1 MKLYY
6 DMLIAYMPDA
16 TIDDEGKY
24 VADSTKAAGRKAMM
38 ELANFQ
44 NSGNI
49 MALYQSVI
57 FACTYA
63 GVDLVD
69 TIYELSKPNAPI
81 NIIIDPS
88 TSVEHLLNSAAM
100 ELFESIKPDITFDY
114 LGYVAEVLT
123 AIHILLGATTT
134 EPNITETPVEP
145 KIEANP
151 AE

>member
-16 TIDDEGKY
+16 TIDGEGKY
-24 VADSTKAAGRKAMM
+24 VTDAVKAAGRKATM
-38 ELANFQ
+38 ELSNFQ

-69 TIYELSKPNAPI
+69 TIYELSKPNAPTS
-81 NIIIDPS
+81 IDPN
-88 TSVEHLLNSAAM
+88 TPVEHLLNSAAM
-100 ELFESIKPDITFDY
+100 QLFESIKPDTTFDY
-114 LGYVAEVLT
+114 LDYVAEVLT
-123 AIHILLGATTT
+123 AIHILLASNATAPDT
-134 EPNITETPVEP
+134 EETPAEP
-145 KIEANP
+145 QIEANP
-151 AE
+151 TE

>member
-16 TIDDEGKY
+16 TIDGEGKY
-24 VADSTKAAGRKAMM
+24 VTDTVKSAGRKAMM
-38 ELANFQ
+38 ELSNFQ

-69 TIYELSKPNAPI
+69 TIYELSKPNASI
-81 NIIIDPS
+81 SIDPN

-123 AIHILLGATTT
+123 AIHILLVSNATAPDAEETLI
-134 EPNITETPVEP
+134 EPQ
-145 KIEANP
+145 IEANP
-151 AE
+151 TE

>member
-16 TIDDEGKY
+16 TIDGEGKY
-24 VADSTKAAGRKAMM
+24 VTDTVKAAGRKAMM
-38 ELANFQ
+38 ELSNFQ

-69 TIYELSKPNAPI
+69 TIYELSKPNAPVS
-81 NIIIDPS
+81 IDPN

-123 AIHILLGATTT
+123 AIHILLVSNATAPDT
-134 EPNITETPVEP
+134 EETPAEP
-145 KIEANP
+145 QIEANP
-151 AE
+151 TE

>member
-16 TIDDEGKY
+16 TIDGEGKY
-24 VADSTKAAGRKAMM
+24 VTDTVKSAGRKAMM
-38 ELANFQ
+38 ELSNFQ

-81 NIIIDPS
+81 SIDPN
-88 TSVEHLLNSAAM
+88 TSVEYLLNSAAM
-100 ELFESIKPDITFDY
+100 QLFESIKPDVTFDH
-114 LGYVAEVLT
+114 LNFVAEVLT
-123 AIHILLGATTT
+123 AIHIMLVSNATTPDA
-134 EPNITETPVEP
+134 EETPAEP
-145 KIEANP
+145 QIEANP
-151 AE
+151 TE

>member
-16 TIDDEGKY
+16 TINDEGKY

-44 NSGNI
+44 NSGNL

-81 NIIIDPS
+81 NISIDPS

-114 LGYVAEVLT
+114 LGFVAEVLT
-123 AIHILLGATTT
+123 AIHILLVSNATT
-134 EPNITETPVEP
+134 PNAEETPAEP
-145 KIEANP
+145 QIEANP
-151 AE
+151 TE

>member
-16 TIDDEGKY
+16 AIDDEGKY

-63 GVDLVD
+63 SVDLVD
-69 TIYELSKPNAPI
+69 TIYELSKPNAPTS
-81 NIIIDPS
+81 IDLN
-88 TSVEHLLNSAAM
+88 TSVEYLLNSAAM
-100 ELFESIKPDITFDY
+100 QLFESIKPDITFDY
-114 LGYVAEVLT
+114 LDYVAEVLT
-123 AIHILLGATTT
+123 AIHILLVSNATTPDA
-134 EPNITETPVEP
+134 EETPAEP
-145 KIEANP
+145 QIEANP
-151 AE
+151 TE